1 MKQRPPL
8 PSKSSQFPCSPVSL
22 PKDSTSPIRKF
33 SSDVLHYVPA
43 LIIPAIV
50 SLVAVAVYTRFL
62 NPEQYGQYILVITTV
77 SIVSSFAFSWLE
89 QAEIRYSEEYRIQ
102 GNYPKF
108 ISTVFISLAVLAIA
122 VFVIWSITALSFTK
136 NSDTGLVWLM
146 QIGGI
151 VLVAQVFYSSIR
163 MLLRAGRK
171 TVKYG
176 VYATV
181 NSFGVFGV
189 AVCLIILFGFGA
201 DAILFAMIVVP
212 GIIVCIELVGYFR
225 NKTIIISKYSFSVLK
240 RFASYGIPMIGV
252 SVGALIVSVSDR
264 YIIKFLMDVNAVGM
278 YSASYNLAQMSVAV
292 VSNIPMLAAF
302 PVILHTFLE
311 KGEKEAGDLIEKLIS
326 FYFVALVPV
335 ILGVAVLST
344 DIVRVVLGKSY
355 WGVDTILPLVAFG
368 TFCDR
373 LALYCG
379 VSLKLKEK
387 TMLILYLWIFVGII
401 NIVLNFVWIPIFGI
415 IGAAYATLSAYF
427 IYLLIVWILGC
438 KQISFPFPIKP
449 LLKTVLAGLIMA
461 GILEIWFSDL
471 PRNMAYL
478 CGKITIGALSYFL
491 MLWILRERTFL
502 KSLRF
507 VQKSLFRREKHS

>member
-1 MKQRPPL
+1 MQ
-8 PSKSSQFPCSPVSL
+8 KSSQSPCSPDSL
-22 PKDSTSPIRKF
+22 HKDSASPIRKF
-33 SSDVLHYVPA
+33 SRDVLHYVPA

-77 SIVSSFAFSWLE
+77 GIASSFAFSWLE
-89 QAEIRYSEEYRIQ
+89 QAEIRYSEEYRNQ

-108 ISTVFISLAVLAIA
+108 ISTVFISLSVLAIA

-136 NSDTGLVWLM
+136 KSDTGLVWLM

-151 VLVAQVFYSSIR
+151 VLVAQAFYSSIR

-176 VYATV
+176 VYATI
-181 NSFGVFGV
+181 NSFGVFSV
-189 AVCLIILFGFGA
+189 AAFLIIIFGFGP

-252 SVGALIVSVSDR
+252 SVGVLIVSVSDR
-264 YIIKFLMDVNAVGM
+264 YIIKYLMDVNAVGM

-292 VSNIPMLAAF
+292 IANIPMIAAF
-302 PVILHTFLE
+302 PVILNTFLE
-311 KGEKEAGDLIEKLIS
+311 KGEKETGDLIEKLIS

-335 ILGVAVLST
+335 IFGVAILST
-344 DIVRVVLGKSY
+344 DIARVVLGESY
-355 WGVDTILPLVAFG
+355 WGAHTILPLVAFG
-368 TFCDR
+368 AFCDR

-387 TMLILYLWIFVGII
+387 TISMFSLWIFVGVI
-401 NIVLNFVWIPIFGI
+401 NIILNIIWIPIYGI
-415 IGAAYATLSAYF
+415 IGAAYATLLAYF
-427 IYLLIVWILGC
+427 IYLLIVWILGS

-461 GILEIWFSDL
+461 GILEICFSDL
-471 PRNMAYL
+471 PYNILYL
-478 CGKITIGALSYFL
+478 CGKIVIGALVYFL
-491 MLWILRERTFL
+491 MLLILRERTFFDG
-502 KSLRF
+502 LRF
-507 VQKSLFRREKHS
+507 IQELSLFRRGKHL